1 MELSATTR
9 ISTIL
14 RENPAAIEAI
24 VSINKHFEKLRNP
37 VLRKV
42 LASRVTIADAA
53 RIGKCRVEDFY
64 EKLQPLGFSVASKP
78 TYNKR
83 AIPMETDILERPAFM
98 ANLKATD
105 TIVLDVRATIA
116 KGDDPFLQIMEA
128 VNKLS
133 PEQVLCIVNTFEPIP
148 LIAIV
153 RPKGFEYY
161 TETLGPNLVKTYFK
175 RQSAGEKLDVSAAT
189 IDPNFNELLARYSGR
204 LQHIDVRQLEM
215 PQPMVA
221 ILGTLETLPEGEAL
235 YVQHRKVP
243 QFLLPQ
249 LTERGFKVSI
259 KEVGPN
265 EVYLL
270 IYR

>member
-64 EKLQPLGFSVASKP
+64 EKLQPLGFSVASTP

-98 ANLKATD
+98 DHLKASD
-105 TIVLDVRATIA
+105 TIVLDVRETIA
-116 KGDDPFLQIMEA
+116 KGDDPFLQIMDA
-128 VNKLS
+128 VNKLGT
-133 PEQVLCIVNTFEPIP
+133 EQVLCIVNTFEPIP

-153 RPKGFEYY
+153 RPKGFDYY
-161 TETLGPNLVKTYFK
+161 TETLGPALVKTYFK
-175 RQSAGEKLDVSAAT
+175 RQSAGGKVEVAETA
-189 IDPNFNELLARYSGR
+189 IEPNFDELLARYSGK
-204 LQHIDVRQLEM
+204 LQHIDVRHLEM
-215 PQPMVA
+215 PQPMVS
-221 ILGTLETLPEGEAL
+221 ILEALETLPKGEAL

-270 IYR
+270 IHR

>member
-64 EKLQPLGFSVASKP
+64 EKLEPLGFSIASKP
-78 TYNKR
+78 THNKR
-83 AIPMETDILERPAFM
+83 AIPMEADVLEKPAFM
-98 ANLKATD
+98 ANLSQENI
-105 TIVLDVRATIA
+105 IVLDVRDTIA
-116 KGDDPFLQIMEA
+116 KGDDPFLQIMDA

-133 PEQVLCIVNTFEPIP
+133 TEQVLCIVNTFEPIP

-153 RPKGFEYY
+153 RPKGFAYY

-175 RQSAGEKLDVSAAT
+175 KQSVGEKVEAISAASEE
-189 IDPNFNELLARYSGR
+189 NFDDLLARYSGK
-204 LQHIDVRQLEM
+204 LQQIDVRQMEM
-215 PQPMVA
+215 PQPMVS
-221 ILGTLETLPEGEAL
+221 ILSALETLPEGEAL
-235 YVQHRKVP
+235 YVHHRKVP

-259 KEVGPN
+259 EEVGPN

-270 IYR
+270 LYR

>member
-64 EKLQPLGFSVASKP
+64 EKLQPLGFSIASTP
-78 TYNKR
+78 THNKR
-83 AIPMETDILERPAFM
+83 AIPMETDVLERPAFM
-98 ANLKATD
+98 TNLKATD
-105 TIVLDVRATIA
+105 TLVLDVRDTIA
-116 KGDDPFLQIMEA
+116 KGDDPFLQIMDA
-128 VNKLS
+128 VNKLN
-133 PEQVLCIVNTFEPIP
+133 PKQVLCIVNTFEPIP

-153 RPKGFEYY
+153 RPKGFDYY

-175 RQSAGEKLDVSAAT
+175 RQRVGEKLEVVDT
-189 IDPNFNELLARYSGR
+189 KTEENFETVMARYSGR
-204 LQHIDVRQLEM
+204 LQHIDVRQMEM
-215 PQPMVA
+215 PQPMVS
-221 ILGTLETLPEGEAL
+221 ILSALETLPENEAL
-235 YVQHRKVP
+235 YVHHRKVP

-249 LTERGFKVSI
+249 LIERGFTVSI

-270 IYR
+270 IYK

>member
-64 EKLQPLGFSVASKP
+64 EKLQPLGFSVALTPS
-78 TYNKR
+78 YNKR
-83 AIPMETDILERPAFM
+83 AIPMETDVLERPAFM
-98 ANLKATD
+98 ANLKQED
-105 TIVLDVRATIA
+105 TTVLDVRDTIA
-116 KGDDPFLQIMEA
+116 KGDDPFLQIMDA
-128 VNKLS
+128 VNKLRT
-133 PEQVLCIVNTFEPIP
+133 EQVLCIVNTFEPIP
-148 LIAIV
+148 LIAII
-153 RPKGFEYY
+153 RPKGFDYY
-161 TETLGPNLVKTYFK
+161 TETLGPMLVKTYFK
-175 RQSAGEKLDVSAAT
+175 KQGAGEKLEMAAPEAEQ
-189 IDPNFNELLARYSGR
+189 DFDALLGRYSGK
-204 LQHIDVRQLEM
+204 LQQLDVRQLEM
-215 PQPMVA
+215 PQPMIS
-221 ILGTLETLPEGEAL
+221 ILGALETLPAEEAL
-235 YVQHRKVP
+235 YVHHRKVP

>member
-64 EKLQPLGFSVASKP
+64 EKLEPLGFSIASKP
-78 TYNKR
+78 SHNKR
-83 AIPMETDILERPAFM
+83 AIPMEADVLEKPAFM
-98 ANLKATD
+98 ANLSQEN
-105 TIVLDVRATIA
+105 TIVLDVRETIA
-116 KGDDPFLQIMEA
+116 KGDDPFLQIMDA

-153 RPKGFEYY
+153 RPKGFAYY
-161 TETLGPNLVKTYFK
+161 TETLGPSLVKTYFK
-175 RQSAGEKLDVSAAT
+175 RESAGGRVEVAEAAT
-189 IDPNFNELLARYSGR
+189 EENFDELLARYSGK
-204 LQHIDVRQLEM
+204 LQQIDVRQMEM
-215 PQPMVA
+215 PQPMVS
-221 ILGTLETLPEGEAL
+221 ILGALETLPKDEAL
-235 YVQHRKVP
+235 YVHHRKVP

-270 IYR
+270 IYK

>member
-64 EKLQPLGFSVASKP
+64 EKLEPLGFSIASKP
-78 TYNKR
+78 THSKR
-83 AIPMETDILERPAFM
+83 AIPMENDVLERPAFM
-98 ANLKATD
+98 ANLKQED
-105 TIVLDVRATIA
+105 TLVLDVRDTIA
-116 KGDDPFLQIMEA
+116 KGDDPFLQIMDA
-128 VNKLS
+128 VNKLN

-148 LIAIV
+148 LIAII

-161 TETLGPNLVKTYFK
+161 TETLGPHLVKTYFK
-175 RQSAGEKLDVSAAT
+175 KQSAGEEVKVNPT
-189 IDPNFNELLARYSGR
+189 VIEENFDELLARYSGK
-204 LQHIDVRQLEM
+204 LQPMDVRQMEM
-215 PQPMVA
+215 PQPMVS
-221 ILGTLETLPEGEAL
+221 ILGALETLPKDKAL
-235 YVQHRKVP
+235 YVHHRKVP

-265 EVYLL
+265 EVNLL

>member
-64 EKLQPLGFSVASKP
+64 EKLQPLGFSVASTP
-78 TYNKR
+78 THNKR
-83 AIPMETDILERPAFM
+83 AIPMETDVLERPAFM
-98 ANLKATD
+98 ENLKATD
-105 TIVLDVRATIA
+105 TIVLDVRETIA
-116 KGDDPFLQIMEA
+116 KGDDPFLQIMDV

-133 PEQVLCIVNTFEPIP
+133 HEQVLCIVNTFEPIP

-175 RQSAGEKLDVSAAT
+175 REGVGEKLEVANSRT
-189 IDPNFNELLARYSGR
+189 EENFDEVLARYSDT
-204 LQHIDVRQLEM
+204 LQHIDVRQMEM
-215 PQPMVA
+215 PQPMVS
-221 ILGTLETLPEGEAL
+221 ILSALETLPKDGAL
-235 YVQHRKVP
+235 YVHHRKVP

-249 LTERGFKVSI
+249 LAERGFKVSI

>member
-64 EKLQPLGFSVASKP
+64 EKLQPLGFSVASIP

-98 ANLKATD
+98 ENLKATD
-105 TIVLDVRATIA
+105 TIVLDVRDTIA

-133 PEQVLCIVNTFEPIP
+133 PDQVLCILNTFEPIP

-175 RQSAGEKLDVSAAT
+175 RQSAGEKVEVAKTAT
-189 IDPNFNELLARYSGR
+189 EADFDELLAKYSGK
-204 LQHIDVRQLEM
+204 LQHIDVRQMEM
-215 PQPMVA
+215 PQPMVS
-221 ILGTLETLPEGEAL
+221 ILSALETLPESDAL